1 MTSEPAPS
9 ERRPRERAT
18 LGITPSQTVGPF
30 FAYALTPSDYAFSH
44 LATADLTAGGGE
56 GERVRLTGRVLD
68 AEGAPVAD
76 AFVEI
81 WQSDAQGRYSGA
93 GAPGSNAAFTGFGR
107 AETGPDGGFA
117 FLTIKPA
124 STPGPDGR
132 SQAPHINVGL
142 FARGVLRRLFTR
154 LYFEDEGSNGGDPVL
169 ALVPE
174 DRRATLIA
182 RRTDDGE
189 PAAYALDIRLAG
201 EGETVF
207 FEA

>member
-1 MTSEPAPS
+1 MTSEAV
-9 ERRPRERAT
+9 ERGPRGRAS

-30 FAYALTPSDYAFSH
+30 FAYALTPTDHASH
-44 LATADLTAGGGE
+44 IATADLTAQGGE

-68 AEGAPVAD
+68 ADGAPVAD
-76 AFVEI
+76 AFIEI
-81 WQSDAQGRYSGA
+81 WQADAAGRYSGA
-93 GAPGSNAAFTGFGR
+93 GAPGPNAAFTGFGR

-117 FLTIKPA
+117 FLTLKPGA
-124 STPGPDGR
+124 VPGPDGR
-132 SQAPHINVGL
+132 PQAPHVNVGL

-154 LYFEDEGSNGGDPVL
+154 LYFEGEASNEADPVL

-182 RRTDDGE
+182 RRAGGAE
-189 PAAYALDIRLAG
+189 PESYALDIRLAG